1 MSVRTFEDILA
12 SIKSRIAD
20 VSNLDTS
27 EGSYTD
33 TVIRAAAMEIASDYF
48 DQEAM
53 LPIAFVDETSGIYID
68 KRAAEYGLTRKN
80 GTRAVASV
88 TFSGRDGASVPA
100 GTAVQTREG
109 LVFLTDTAVMVASG
123 SATAAVTAENTG
135 SVYNVEAG
143 AITTL
148 QNSVGVVVQSSTAAI
163 GGTDDETDEALVERL
178 YAIWRKPATS
188 GNANQYEAWALEVD
202 GIGGAKVWP
211 TWNGGGTVKVVVLD
225 SNMEPPAA
233 EKVQEVAAYIETVR
247 PICVDVTV
255 EAASET
261 VITVAAEVQTEAS
274 TTKQEVQEQ
283 FRQLLD
289 TYCKEI
295 AFKMQTVVYNRI
307 AYMLLSIPGVT
318 DFTDLTVNGGKS
330 NLTLADNA
338 VPVLGTVSVS

>member
-1 MSVRTFEDILA
+1 MTVRTFEDILA

-211 TWNGGGTVKVVVLD
+211 TWNGGGTV
-225 SNMEPPAA
+225 AA
-233 EKVQEVAAYIETVR
+233 A
-247 PICVDVTV
+247 
-255 EAASET
+255 
-261 VITVAAEVQTEAS
+261 VQTEAS
-274 TTKQEVQEQ
+274 TTKQEVQAQ

-338 VPVLGTVSVS
+338 VPVLGTVSIS